1 MIILALFL
9 ASGASPGAEE
19 RSQAQKPP
27 GALSCVDLVN
37 AGPEVLPKLV
47 AEVTDDVSA
56 REFLDRFQR
65 AVEAFERNVGIPSEL
80 DKKQRDHFE
89 KGSYRILLR
98 LDHGPQTHVSSILWD
113 SMEARIFP
121 SPVLEQSENIR
132 EFQQLF
138 DRWYAALERYGSLNK
153 LLKAVKK
160 PKTKLKSL
168 TYLHTIT
175 SALSVFITDLF
186 GVSWDLTTAEG
197 LYQLMGL
204 SEKEEQ
210 TPENLMQRRTLV
222 LQKNRELNAR
232 IREELEV
239 NSGYQVLARLTRH
252 FFKQDR
258 VRLKQKERA
267 FFIRH
272 GGKDEILELIGMLP
286 LTEEQLLELYEKM
299 DLLQTIE
306 NITHRHLGQIL
317 LFYYS
322 VQLAGDAGIGAIIE
336 EHPDMLKTESG
347 FLMILLRLKAWA
359 RHKIYME
366 ELEDQAMEMAEV
378 LAMRLEML
386 ESRIILSTFFEDGGD
401 WEAPFSQQTK
411 PILEQIQSIDVSDWF
426 DRFHDLDNLITQI
439 EVAADVI
446 IEQFA
451 GQQALEDIHGFYEL
465 NYSWE
470 RLLADKAYDMAV
482 STDFVAP
489 IDMGLVGAD
498 FDDITFS
505 QSVIDEFKKDPSTG
519 RRFLIS
525 LHKGYVGKKGSSG
538 LRKGF
543 TDLHPLFRDIKV
555 LKHGGK
561 IRIGGKLVGRTIHF
575 FHIHKGDFGYRKKVI
590 HPLVERFKPPV
601 KP

>member
-1 MIILALFL
+1 M
-9 ASGASPGAEE
+9 EE
-19 RSQAQKPP
+19 RSQAPQAP
-27 GALSCVDLVN
+27 GALSCEDLVD

-65 AVEAFERNVGIPSEL
+65 AVEAFERNVGVPSEL
-80 DKKQRDHFE
+80 DKKQRDQFQR
-89 KGSYRILLR
+89 GGYRVLLR
-98 LDHGPQTHVSSILWD
+98 LQNGPITGGSGILWD
-113 SMEARIFP
+113 AMEARIFP
-121 SPVLEQSENIR
+121 SPVLEQPGYIK
-132 EFQQLF
+132 EFQQIY
-138 DRWYAALERYGSLNK
+138 DRWFLALERYGPLHK
-153 LLKAVKK
+153 LLKDVKK
-160 PKTKLKSL
+160 PKTKLRAL
-168 TYLHTIT
+168 TYLHTVT
-175 SALSVFITDLF
+175 SALSVFVTDLL
-186 GVSWDLTTAEG
+186 GPSWDLTTAEG
-197 LYQLMGL
+197 LYELMGL

-210 TPENLMQRRTLV
+210 TPENLMQRRALV

-232 IREELEV
+232 IREDLEV
-239 NSGYQVLARLTRH
+239 NSGYQVLGRLTQH

-286 LTEEQLLELYEKM
+286 LTEEQLLDLEEKM
-299 DLLQTIE
+299 ELLQTIE
-306 NITHRHLGQIL
+306 NINHRHLGQIL

-322 VQLAGDAGIGAIIE
+322 VQWAGDAGIGAIIE
-336 EHPDMLKTESG
+336 QHPDMLKTESG

-366 ELEDQAMEMAEV
+366 ELEDQTLELAEV

-386 ESRIILSTFFEDGGD
+386 ESRITLSTFFEEGD
-401 WEAPFSQQTK
+401 NWDAPFYKETE
-411 PILEQIQSIDVSDWF
+411 PILEQIKTIDVADWL
-426 DRFHDLDNLITQI
+426 DRLTDLDNLITQI
-439 EVAADVI
+439 EIAADVI

-451 GQQALEDIHGFYEL
+451 GQQALEEIHGFHEL

-470 RLLADKAYDMAV
+470 RLLADKPYDMAV
-482 STDFVAP
+482 SIDFVPP

-498 FDDITFS
+498 FDDVTFS

-543 TDLHPLFRDIKV
+543 TDLHPQFRDIKV

-575 FHIHKGDFGYRKKVI
+575 FHIHKGDFGYRKKTI
-590 HPLVERFKPPV
+590 HPLMDNFRPKVAPDREK
-601 KP
+601 